1 MVTDKIPDRNSPDE
15 MALAKRIDDSVF
27 FDIDSVRY
35 VAWPSTHSVR
45 SSSNLKRRLFPIDEV
60 VPGFRWKV
68 SRYCH
73 PDGRTH

>member
-1 MVTDKIPDRNSPDE
+1 MVTDKIPDRNIPHE

-27 FDIDSVRY
+27 FDIGSVRY

-45 SSSNLKRRLFPIDEV
+45 SSSNLKRRLFLIDEV
-60 VPGFRWKV
+60 VPRFRWKL

-73 PDGRTH
+73 PDGRTQ